1 MFTLGLLFGVVVGA
15 LATII
20 AQALALYILFNRFF
34 KPPNS
39 SKRASSSPLLDP
51 PLQCLPPNNQGT
63 VWVLE
68 PDKIPKPRSE
78 DHKNNKKEIYQVSPV
93 KKIATIKDHSLI
105 LLDSDGSQET
115 INLLDCTVLSVS
127 ASDLP
132 SRKWAKKY
140 PIKVESRNTVFCNG
154 SKTCYLY
161 LDTSWEKDSWCKA
174 LRLSSCINKERL
186 NWHYRLREEFH
197 SYLTSLN
204 AGYTSFLKPSVCLSS
219 ELSDKGSRIDCSSS
233 KVRHFLKKLAKKAS
247 KTGLEYKDSGS
258 SSLACEERKMSEKL
272 HSTPDLL
279 SVSGSRKVSLTVDTN
294 KSLNEDPAE
303 PSSTSKSG
311 SVRHPAFSDI
321 DCDEKPI
328 TDEGTLC
335 FNLLT
340 SRLFFDVKRCEQ
352 IKSSIIARIQHCA
365 MSRKLELWCDVDDD
379 AIVCKF
385 SIRTLSS
392 MRTPSYIGGV
402 TCVNLDIGNLPPY
415 IHSMRALP
423 MDLNEVW
430 AMDFDI
436 EYAGGA
442 ILDIE
447 TRIEIREPELQK
459 SMDDGNSESS
469 SVEDDTSDLLEVE
482 DFEYLG
488 EQLTLHGGAN
498 DEVSKMGGADK
509 LNVMKSLKSSNWKS
523 VYASRWKAI
532 ISSMANHVS
541 QVPLSLK
548 IKIASVRGTVQLQI
562 KPPPSDQLWFTFT
575 SMPEIDFNLES
586 SVGEH
591 RITSGHVALLLGNRI
606 KAAIRETLVLPNC
619 ESVSIPWM
627 LAERDDWV
635 PRKVAPYMRASQE
648 ADNDIKIQDFSFS
661 HSGEAKP
668 ILEVGRSEQCPGY
681 DPGNIQQKTN
691 NMAATQQSINGFVE
705 SESSSQSNPVKYLDG
720 QSLQDLKTPLLS
732 SDVPHEIDNSGKPES
747 PYGQPSSEMP
757 ALRQISLDEDANP
770 KRVGRRA
777 RMMDLGKKM
786 GEKLE
791 ERRRH
796 IEERGRHIVEKMRGS

>member
-1 MFTLGLLFGVVVGA
+1 MFTLLLLGVVVGA

-34 KPPNS
+34 NS
-39 SKRASSSPLLDP
+39 SKRRFAPSSSSPLLDP
-51 PLQCLPPNNQGT
+51 LQCLLPPNKQGT

-68 PDKIPKPRSE
+68 PDKIPKARSE
-78 DHKNNKKEIYQVSPV
+78 EKVSKDHKNIKKETYQVSPV
-93 KKIATIKDHSLI
+93 KKTATIKDHLLI
-105 LLDSDGSQET
+105 LLDSDGSQETT

-140 PIKVESRNTVFCNG
+140 PIKVESRSSVFCNG
-154 SKTCYLY
+154 SRTCYLY

-174 LRLSSCINKERL
+174 LRLSSCIDKERL

-204 AGYTSFLKPSVCLSS
+204 AGYSSFLKPSVGLSS
-219 ELSDKGSRIDCSSS
+219 ESPDKGSRIDCSSS

-247 KTGLEYKDSGS
+247 KTGQEYKDSGS
-258 SSLACEERKMSEKL
+258 SSLAREGRKTSEKL
-272 HSTPDLL
+272 HSTQDPL
-279 SVSGSRKVSLTVDTN
+279 SVSGSRRVPFTVDTN
-294 KSLNEDPAE
+294 KSLNEDPAQ
-303 PSSTSKSG
+303 PSSASKSG
-311 SVRHPAFSDI
+311 SVRLPAFSDV
-321 DCDEKPI
+321 DYDEKPI
-328 TDEGTLC
+328 IDEGTLC

-340 SRLFFDVKRCEQ
+340 SRLFFDVKRCEK
-352 IKSSIIARIQHCA
+352 IKSSIIARIQR
-365 MSRKLELWCDVDDD
+365 M
-379 AIVCKF
+379 
-385 SIRTLSS
+385 LSS

-402 TCVNLDIGNLPPY
+402 TCVDLDIGNLPPY
-415 IHSMRALP
+415 IHCMRALP

-430 AMDFDI
+430 AMDLDI

-447 TRIEIREPELQK
+447 TRIEIRESELQK

-469 SVEDDTSDLLEVE
+469 SMGDDTSDLLEVE
-482 DFEYLG
+482 GFEYLG
-488 EQLTLHGGAN
+488 EQLTLHGEAN

-509 LNVMKSLKSSNWKS
+509 LNAMKSLKNSNWKS
-523 VYASRWKAI
+523 AYASRWKAI

-548 IKIASVRGTVQLQI
+548 IKIASVRGTVRLQI

-635 PRKVAPYMRASQE
+635 PRKAAPYMRASQE

-668 ILEVGRSEQCPGY
+668 ILEVGSSEQCPGY
-681 DPGNIQQKTN
+681 DPDNVQQKTK
-691 NMAATQQSINGFVE
+691 NMAGAQQSINGFVE
-705 SESSSQSNPVKYLDG
+705 ESKSSSQPNPVKYLDG

-732 SDVPHEIDNSGKPES
+732 SDEPYEVDYSGKPENRCD
-747 PYGQPSSEMP
+747 QPSSDTS
-757 ALRQISLDEDANP
+757 ALRQISLDDDANP
-770 KRVGRRA
+770 KRVGRRS

-791 ERRRH
+791 EKRRH
-796 IEERGRHIVEKMRGS
+796 IEEKGRHIVEKMRGS